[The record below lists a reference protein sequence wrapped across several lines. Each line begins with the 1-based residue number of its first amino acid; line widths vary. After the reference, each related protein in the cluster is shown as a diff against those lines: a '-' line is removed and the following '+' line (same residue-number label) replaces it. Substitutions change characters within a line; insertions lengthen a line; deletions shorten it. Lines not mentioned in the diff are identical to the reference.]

1 MTSGEDRVTLWLLEQ
16 RLAGSTVPDDPTR
29 VELPLDL
36 ARWPAEWREAMPDS
50 LRPAAVLIPVIER
63 GDELTLLLTLRSHEL
78 KHHAGQIAFPGG
90 GLEEADDDV
99 VAAALRETH
108 EEIGIAPEHVNV
120 LGCLGVMATVTG
132 YAVTP
137 IVGSIPADAQLSLDP
152 VEVQE
157 AFEVP
162 LSFLLDER
170 NVWRG
175 EREFLGHRFP
185 GVEYHF
191 EDYRIWGAT
200 AHMITELRKLFL
212 K

>member
-1 MTSGEDRVTLWLLEQ
+1 MASLENTVTLRLLEQ
-16 RLAGSTVPDDPTR
+16 RLAGSTLPDDPTA

-36 ARWPAEWREAMPDS
+36 ARWPAEWQEAMPDS

-63 GDELTLLLTLRSHEL
+63 ADGLTLLLTLRSHEL

-90 GLEEADDDV
+90 GLEVSDEDV
-99 VAAALRETH
+99 IAAALRETH
-108 EEIGIAPEHVNV
+108 EEIGIAPEDVSV

-137 IVGSIPADAQLSLDP
+137 IVGSIPADAQMALDP

-162 LSFLLDER
+162 LSFLLEER

-175 EREFLGHRFP
+175 EREFRGHRFP

-191 EDYRIWGAT
+191 EGYRIWGAT
-200 AHMITELRKLFL
+200 AHMITELRKIIE